1 MPASLPAHA
10 APRLTLR
17 PPLQAGGGGHH
28 TVVGADVG
36 QEMQFSVRTLA
47 ESSMSSYPGSV
58 RLSEAMM
65 PGTEP
70 AEFRSHLASVDEG
83 DIGRMPSP
91 SFTSANTRMTENL

>member
-1 MPASLPAHA
+1 MPASLPAHT

-17 PPLQAGGGGHH
+17 PPLPAGGGGHH

-58 RLSEAMM
+58 RLSEA
-65 PGTEP
+65 PGAEPTEY
-70 AEFRSHLASVDEG
+70 RSHLASVDEG

>member
-1 MPASLPAHA
+1 
-10 APRLTLR
+10 
-17 PPLQAGGGGHH
+17 
-28 TVVGADVG
+28 
-36 QEMQFSVRTLA
+36 
-47 ESSMSSYPGSV
+47 
-58 RLSEAMM
+58 M